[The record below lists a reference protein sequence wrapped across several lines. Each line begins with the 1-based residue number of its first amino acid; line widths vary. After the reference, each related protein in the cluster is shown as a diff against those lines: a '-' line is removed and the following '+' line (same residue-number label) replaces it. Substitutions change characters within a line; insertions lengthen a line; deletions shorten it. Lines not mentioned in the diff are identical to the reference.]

1 MEFKHVPVLLKESIE
16 GLNIDENG
24 IYVDCTVGAGGH
36 SKEILKRLTKG
47 KLIAID
53 QDVEALDAAKVN
65 LAQWAG
71 QVDFVHSNFSRLDE
85 ILREKNIDR
94 VDGILMDIG
103 VSSYQLDRDERGFSY
118 HAEAQL
124 DMRMDAEADIP
135 TAADIVNTYDLEG
148 LSRIFYEYGEER
160 WSKRI
165 AEFIVNERVNRN
177 IKTTGDL
184 VEIIKKAVPK
194 KARMDKHPARKVF
207 QALRIEVNGELKV
220 LEDGLRQA
228 VKNLAVGGRLCIIDF
243 HSLEDRIVKELFK
256 EMASDCICPPGLPVC
271 ICNHKKEV
279 RLVNRKPIVP
289 GEEEIINNP
298 RARSAKLRIVEKLED

>member
-1 MEFKHVPVLLKESIE
+1 MEFKHIPVLLNESIE
-16 GLNIDENG
+16 GLNIDENAT
-24 IYVDCTVGAGGH
+24 YVDCTVGAGGH

-53 QDVEALDAAKVN
+53 QDIEALDAAKAN

-71 QVDFVHSNFSRLDE
+71 QVDFVHSNFNRLDE
-85 ILREKNIDR
+85 ILREKNIDK
-94 VDGILMDIG
+94 VQGILMDIG
-103 VSSYQLDRDERGFSY
+103 VSSYQLDRDDRGFSY
-118 HAEAQL
+118 HAEAVL
-124 DMRMDAEADIP
+124 DMRMDAEAEIP
-135 TAADIVNTYDLEG
+135 TAADIINTYDQEA

-165 AEFIVNERVNRN
+165 AEFIVKERAETKIR
-177 IKTTGDL
+177 TTGDL

-207 QALRIEVNGELKV
+207 QALRIEVNGELQALKT
-220 LEDGLRQA
+220 GLRQA
-228 VKNLAVGGRLCIIDF
+228 VNNLSAGGRLCVIDF

-279 RLVNRKPIVP
+279 NLVNRKPIVP
-289 GEEEIINNP
+289 GEKEIRENP
-298 RARSAKLRIVEKLED
+298 RARSAKLRIVEKLEG